1 MIGFSFAR
9 FYAMLRKEW
18 LQMKRDRPLMAMTV
32 ALPIVQLTLFGTAI
46 NTNPRHLPTAVLS
59 ADHSRYER
67 SITSAFANTS
77 YFDMLDYRSER
88 DADHALARGDVLF
101 VLRIPPAFA
110 RQVDRGEHPQIL
122 LQSDATDPVAIG
134 PASAA
139 VGAVTPH
146 VLDRDLPPALRGV
159 PVAAP
164 FSVTFQNRFNP
175 EQITALNVVPGLIG
189 VILSFSTMIATT
201 LSITREREMGTME
214 NLLSMPIRPTEVM
227 LGKIVP
233 YVGLGYVQTSLI
245 LFVAVTAFRVPIL
258 GSLPLLLG
266 SLGIFIACN
275 LALGFT
281 FSSLAKTQMQAQQ
294 MATFALLPSMLLS
307 GFLFP
312 FAGMPVWARSI
323 GQVLPLTHILR
334 ICRGILL
341 KGNGLAE
348 VFPDLWPMALF
359 ALAIGTLAVRSYR
372 RTLD

>member
-1 MIGFSFAR
+1 MIGFSVGR
-9 FYAMLRKEW
+9 FFAMLRKEW

-77 YFDMLDYRSER
+77 YFDMRDYRSER
-88 DADHALARGDVLF
+88 EADHALARGEVLF

-110 RQVDRGEHPQIL
+110 RNVDRGEHPQIL
-122 LQSDATDPVAIG
+122 IQSDATDPVAIG

-139 VGAVTPH
+139 VGAVAPH
-146 VLDRDLPPALRGV
+146 VLDRDLPPAMR
-159 PVAAP
+159 AAP
-164 FSVTFQNRFNP
+164 TSAPFGVTFQNRFNP

-312 FAGMPVWARSI
+312 FAGMPDWARAI

-341 KGNGLAE
+341 KGNGLPE